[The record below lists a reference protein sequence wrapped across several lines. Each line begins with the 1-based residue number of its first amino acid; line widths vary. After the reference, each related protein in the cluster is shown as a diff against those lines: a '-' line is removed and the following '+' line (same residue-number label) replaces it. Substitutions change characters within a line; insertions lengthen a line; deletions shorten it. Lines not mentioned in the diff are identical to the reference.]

1 MNTNRQ
7 KWLSA
12 AAAAAALALA
22 ACAGSGAGAK
32 ERSAGGGP
40 RDPMEVTV
48 SGGLL
53 GQVETGEPSW
63 AEVAGA
69 LRVAARVEA
78 DETRLARVSAPVTGR
93 IVELE
98 AVEGQTVRRGD
109 LIALIRSKEL
119 SDAQSDFLKAQS
131 QRRLAERAVERA
143 KHLLQADVIGE
154 AELQRREAEL
164 VQTTAEV
171 LSLRDQL
178 RVLGTSEDELTRLE
192 AARVVNSQS
201 QVLATIDG
209 TVLERRATIGQVVQA
224 AEVVC
229 VLADLSRVWLVAD
242 VPEQSSGSLHMGQ
255 PVEAEIPAIPGHI
268 IHGKLSFVGA
278 TVNSDTRTVR
288 VRIDLPN
295 PNGKYKPAML
305 ATMLL
310 ADRAQ
315 RQQVVPAA
323 AVVREGNRE
332 HLFVRT
338 AERTF
343 QLRPVTLGGDYGPSR
358 VLLSGLRPGETIV
371 VKGAFHLNNERKRQA
386 LQGAE

>member
-1 MNTNRQ
+1 
-7 KWLSA
+7 
-12 AAAAAALALA
+12 
-22 ACAGSGAGAK
+22 
-32 ERSAGGGP
+32 
-40 RDPMEVTV
+40 MEVTV